1 MQTCWIFRE
10 SELYQEH
17 PDKSAGVRGEAA
29 GGTGDPE
36 LSIEEL
42 YREAALSCFRFLGF
56 TSFDQVDRLTIPE
69 YNLLMQAVRLRQVD
83 LDYRNHLQAFLSFAV
98 QAEKRVGK
106 NKSRPVYR
114 TFQRFYD
121 YDAELQKVL
130 SDREPEDRFA
140 GLKQFL
146 REGGGE
152 SG

>member
-1 MQTCWIFRE
+1 M
-10 SELYQEH
+10 
-17 PDKSAGVRGEAA
+17 
-29 GGTGDPE
+29 
-36 LSIEEL
+36 

-106 NKSRPVYR
+106 HKSRPVYR
-114 TFQRFYD
+114 TFRKFYD

-130 SDREPEDRFA
+130 SDREPEERFA

>member
-1 MQTCWIFRE
+1 M
-10 SELYQEH
+10 YQ
-17 PDKSAGVRGEAA
+17 
-29 GGTGDPE
+29 
-36 LSIEEL
+36 
-42 YREAALSCFRFLGF
+42 EAALSGFRFLGF

-114 TFQRFYD
+114 TFRKFYD

-130 SDREPEDRFA
+130 SDREPDDRFA

>member
-1 MQTCWIFRE
+1 MEIQITEQLRSFLLAI
-10 SELYQEH
+10 LLGM
-17 PDKSAGVRGEAA
+17 AVGVVY
-29 GGTGDPE
+29 D
-36 LSIEEL
+36 
-42 YREAALSCFRFLGF
+42 
-56 TSFDQVDRLTIPE
+56 
-69 YNLLMQAVRLRQVD
+69 LMRAVRLRQVD

-98 QAEKRVGK
+98 QAEKQVGK
-106 NKSRPVYR
+106 HKSRPVYR
-114 TFQRFYD
+114 TFQKFYD

>member
-1 MQTCWIFRE
+1 M
-10 SELYQEH
+10 
-17 PDKSAGVRGEAA
+17 
-29 GGTGDPE
+29 
-36 LSIEEL
+36 

-83 LDYRNHLQAFLSFAV
+83 LDYRNHLPAFLSFAV

-114 TFQRFYD
+114 TFQKFYD
-121 YDAELQKVL
+121 YDAEQQKVL